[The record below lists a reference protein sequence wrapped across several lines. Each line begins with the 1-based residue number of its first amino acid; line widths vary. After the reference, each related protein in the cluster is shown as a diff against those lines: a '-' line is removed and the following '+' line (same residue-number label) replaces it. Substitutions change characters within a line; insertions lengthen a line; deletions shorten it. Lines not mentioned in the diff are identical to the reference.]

1 MPEILQLLRIERR
14 NLTTTVLLVVH
25 IVKQNE
31 PLNPYSVVQV
41 LRAADVNDL
50 AIYLKEII
58 DESVVAYGMSVC
70 VILDDLIL
78 AYIVSS
84 VRFCLKFK
92 I

>member
-1 MPEILQLLRIERR
+1 MPEILQLLRIERS
-14 NLTTTVLLVVH
+14 NLTSTVLLVLH
-25 IVKQNE
+25 IVIQNE

-78 AYIVSS
+78 ANIVGS
-84 VRFCLKFK
+84 VHERR
-92 I
+92 